1 MEDAMKKHLV
11 LALTAVC
18 LAVAPLAAKPA
29 PTYPDATYP
38 GTTYPEATYP
48 EAAWPGDTYPEATY
62 PETAWPENS
71 KPAPKTDGLDAALS
85 AQVLDAKRVIKVSVE
100 DPTEDLKAS
109 CKAVLLNAKGDILLG
124 SACANVVQYVMQAA
138 IGAPKSTQDN
148 VFVSVKVD
156 LSSFGQ
162 DFKAAESKAGV
173 TSFTA
178 DRDYTLYHMKIR
190 PTGKFAQT
198 VKSIQPL
205 SVNAAKAKLKK

>member
-1 MEDAMKKHLV
+1 MKKHLV

-18 LAVAPLAAKPA
+18 LAVAPLAAK

-62 PETAWPENS
+62 PEAAWPENA
-71 KPAPKTDGLDAALS
+71 KPTAKADGLDAALN
-85 AQVLDAKRVIKVSVE
+85 AQVMDAKRVIKVSVE
-100 DPTEDLKAS
+100 DPSEDLKAS
-109 CKAVLLNAKGDILLG
+109 CKAVLLNSKGDILLG
-124 SACANVVQYVMQAA
+124 SACSNVVQYVMQAA

-156 LSSFGQ
+156 LSSFGKE
-162 DFKAAESKAGV
+162 FKAAESKAGV
-173 TSFTA
+173 SSFTTE
-178 DRDYTLYHMKIR
+178 RDYTLYRMKIR

-198 VKSIQPL
+198 VKDLPAI
-205 SVNAAKAKLKK
+205 SVNAAKAKLSK